1 MVGAYVATGHSEI
14 RGLDF
19 IIQIRAPDPGRG
31 ADPGRIRGPGVCS
44 EKKFGSCPVAHT
56 IADLGS
62 IAITLR
68 IFDLT

>member
-44 EKKFGSCPVAHT
+44 EKKFGS
-56 IADLGS
+56 
-62 IAITLR
+62 
-68 IFDLT
+68 